1 MQCWL
6 AWWLVQSDG
15 RGEGLWHYRG
25 RSPGNNGRSA
35 MQPEPSRYINSV
47 SDLYG
52 TDEIEFLLD
61 DIRDLEPA
69 NCNPEDIQVN
79 TYKPSHP
86 NLFKVNITELYCNTN
101 LSNVCTFV
109 VKNTYYYFSL
119 HDTNNFSFFLQVP
132 FFI

>member
-1 MQCWL
+1 MKRCNPGWLGGCWL
-6 AWWLVQSDG
+6 VKSDG
-15 RGEGLWHYRG
+15 RGEGLWHCRG

-35 MQPEPSRYINSV
+35 MQSEPSRYINSV

-79 TYKPSHP
+79 IYKLNHP
-86 NLFKVNITELYCNTN
+86 NL
-101 LSNVCTFV
+101 
-109 VKNTYYYFSL
+109 VK
-119 HDTNNFSFFLQVP
+119 
-132 FFI
+132 